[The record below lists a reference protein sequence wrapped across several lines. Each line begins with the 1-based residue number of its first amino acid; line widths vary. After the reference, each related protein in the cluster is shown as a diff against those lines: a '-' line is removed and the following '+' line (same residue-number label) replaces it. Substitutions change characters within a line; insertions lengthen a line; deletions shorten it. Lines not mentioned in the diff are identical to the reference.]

1 MGGAFW
7 GSTDVGDT
15 IRVWLVKVGRK
26 VLFIEGDTR
35 KYARFDLEREI
46 QQIVGS
52 IRFD

>member
-35 KYARFDLEREI
+35 KYVRSNLKREI
-46 QQIVGS
+46 EQIVGS